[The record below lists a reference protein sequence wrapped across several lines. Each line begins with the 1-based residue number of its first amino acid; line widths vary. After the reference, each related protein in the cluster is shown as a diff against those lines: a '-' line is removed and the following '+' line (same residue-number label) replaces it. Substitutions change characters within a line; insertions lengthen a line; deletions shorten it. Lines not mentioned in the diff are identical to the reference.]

1 MVKTAV
7 EVKGEAAMA
16 NKTLQDIFASNQTF
30 SGINQKIIE
39 VTVKDIENHYEEL
52 LRLNADFIR
61 AERRETFIK
70 NYDLSNTS
78 ATVLIQSDKIR
89 KKEYTEGRRLLEHEM
104 GKSMRYKSIREIA
117 SHESGKVLKDIKPV
131 WLMSPLSVSDSL
143 PLDIN
148 FFDVVIFDEASQITL
163 EEGIPALFRAP
174 QTIIVG
180 DDKQMPPSNFFS
192 TKTEDPEDL
201 EIIEGEREDEILS
214 SDSDSL
220 LIQGSR
226 KLNST
231 MLSWHYRSR
240 YETLI
245 SYSNHAF
252 YDASLLTIPDKTIH
266 HNTKLLI
273 EAHQPEEG
281 TLNAKHLLDSSISF
295 HYLPN
300 SVYENRSNFN
310 EAKYIAYILRKLL
323 MDNVK
328 DTIGIVAFSQEQ
340 QGIIEESIDNLAATD
355 KAFEEALEK
364 AYNRKDEGQFTGLFI
379 KNLENVQGDERDI
392 IIMSVCYGHN
402 SNKKMIMNFG
412 PINRKGG
419 EKRLNVI
426 FSRAKKHMAIVSSIQ
441 HHHITND
448 FNDGANYFKR
458 FLHYAEMVSTG
469 NMSMARRI
477 LDGLVLKDAY
487 EKKIATPLLATT
499 IQIKKVLER
508 KGFIVDEQVGQ
519 SNFKCNLAI
528 KKQQNDEHYCLGILI
543 DDELHYK
550 NDNLIEQYFQRP
562 AILRSFGWQIINVF
576 AKDWLEDN
584 NRVINSIIKQLN
596 PETQELSKR
605 NDENISI
612 EKIDN
617 DNDLDFTFLKSEDG
631 ERFWEIAQKV
641 EQLHIRFGKTATKG
655 QVLIKSFL
663 NANEAEFAKQKLVEE
678 QMNLKFA
685 KDISLKD

>member
-266 HNTKLLI
+266 HNSKPLI
-273 EAHQPEEG
+273 EVQQPEEG
-281 TLNAKHLLDSSISF
+281 AINAKHLLDSSISF

-448 FNDGANYFKR
+448 LNDGANYFKR